1 MFTRRTLLA
10 FFGTAV
16 TASPVLTVP
25 VFAAT
30 EHPSVSYM
38 NKVGSDLLNAHR
50 RATTAS
56 FLRVVQRHSDV
67 SSIADYAL
75 GDYGSKLPAAQKA
88 RYQRGVAVFMSR
100 YLAAQS
106 REYTIAKFEV
116 LDAAVDDSKDVIVNT
131 KVYLMNGQIFNV
143 GWKLVWRGGAY
154 RVRDARVLGFWLTNG
169 LKSEITSFLGKR
181 NGDFGLLIKALGS

>member
-1 MFTRRTLLA
+1 MFTRRTFLALL
-10 FFGTAV
+10 GTAA
-16 TASPVLTVP
+16 TAGSG
-25 VFAAT
+25 AAAAD
-30 EHPSVSYM
+30 HPSVVYM
-38 NKVGSDLLNAHR
+38 NKVGSDLLFAHR

-67 SSIADYAL
+67 GSIADYAL
-75 GDYGSKLPAAQKA
+75 GDYGSKLPSAQKA

-106 REYTIAKFEV
+106 REYTVAKFEV
-116 LDAAVDDSKDVIVNT
+116 QDAAVDSDKDVIVST

-143 GWKLVWRGGAY
+143 GWKLVWRGGSY
-154 RVRDARVLGFWLTNG
+154 RVRDARILGFWLTSG
-169 LKSEITSFLGKR
+169 LKSEVTSFLNKR

>member
-1 MFTRRTLLA
+1 MFTRRTFMALL
-10 FFGTAV
+10 GTAA
-16 TASPVLTVP
+16 TAGSV
-25 VFAAT
+25 AAAAD
-30 EHPSVSYM
+30 HPSVVYM
-38 NKVGSDLLNAHR
+38 NKVGSDLLFAHR

-67 SSIADYAL
+67 GSIADYAL
-75 GDYGSKLPAAQKA
+75 GDYGSKLPSAQKA

-116 LDAAVDDSKDVIVNT
+116 QDAAVDASKDVIVST

-143 GWKLVWRGGAY
+143 GWKLVWRGGSY
-154 RVRDARVLGFWLTNG
+154 RVRDARILGFWLTSG
-169 LKSEITSFLGKR
+169 LKSEVTSFLNKR

>member
-1 MFTRRTLLA
+1 MFTRRNLLA

-16 TASPVLTVP
+16 TAAPVL
-25 VFAAT
+25 AAT

-38 NKVGSDLLNAHR
+38 TKVGSDLLNAHR

-67 SSIADYAL
+67 GSIADYAL

-106 REYTIAKFEV
+106 REYTIAKFEII
-116 LDAAVDDSKDVIVNT
+116 DAAVDSSKDVIVNS
-131 KVYLMNGQIFNV
+131 KVYLMNGQIFKV
-143 GWKLVWRGGAY
+143 SWKLVWRGGAY
-154 RVRDARVLGFWLTNG
+154 RVRDASILGFWLTTG
-169 LKSEITSFLGKR
+169 LKSEVTTFLNKR